1 MGCLIFV
8 ASCNLQAY
16 SPQLIALE
24 RLQAR
29 DPEGEAIWKET
40 PIDGGVL
47 VKSFYVVS
55 QMQIDYLADHPD
67 VIPTLARWLHDQWG
81 HLSPGASVE
90 RGEASLRA
98 NCNRDRIPLAV
109 VALVDGE
116 PVGVARFVEYD
127 MDIRRDLSPWL
138 SSVFVPSEHRRKG
151 IGTALTRRIMDE
163 SKALGV
169 VTFYLFTPDRETF
182 YSRLGWT
189 VLERTEY
196 RGEQIV
202 IMKLDVAG

>member
-1 MGCLIFV
+1 
-8 ASCNLQAY
+8 
-16 SPQLIALE
+16 
-24 RLQAR
+24 
-29 DPEGEAIWKET
+29 
-40 PIDGGVL
+40 
-47 VKSFYVVS
+47 
-55 QMQIDYLADHPD
+55 MQIDYLADHPG
-67 VIPTLARWLHDQWG
+67 VITTLAHWLHDQWG

-90 RGEASLRA
+90 RDEARLRT

-116 PVGVARFVEYD
+116 PVGVARLVEYD

-138 SSVFVPSEHRRKG
+138 SSVFVPAEHRGKG

-169 VTFYLFTPDRETF
+169 RTCYLFTPDRETF

-189 VLERTEY
+189 VLERPEY
-196 RGEQIV
+196 RGERIV
-202 IMKLDVAG
+202 IMKLELAV